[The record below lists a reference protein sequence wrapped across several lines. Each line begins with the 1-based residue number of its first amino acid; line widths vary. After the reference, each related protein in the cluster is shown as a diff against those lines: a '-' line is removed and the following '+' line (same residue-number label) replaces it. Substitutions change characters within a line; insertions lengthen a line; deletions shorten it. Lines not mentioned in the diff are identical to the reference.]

1 MIEFDDNNADSLSN
15 NRTLTDS
22 KIIILLINWVLV
34 FFQKQVT
41 IVNKNPKIY
50 INLNHFTNCRHSLL
64 TYQTNLFG

>member
-34 FFQKQVT
+34 FFQK
-41 IVNKNPKIY
+41 
-50 INLNHFTNCRHSLL
+50 
-64 TYQTNLFG
+64 